1 MANNYERASQGISEA
16 DARQYAE
23 GIKRMNDL
31 AGVLLGEGNLPVEFS
46 KPGITV
52 TSEPLNETPTAV
64 VTPALQD
71 RQLRD
76 ALRPF
81 VQEYKDAKVHTPE
94 LVDHTWQKMWG
105 EIGRVVD
112 FKYQVPSC
120 DRTTEELAKLQ
131 QEGKA
136 VLLLP
141 DDIYTPEGLV
151 RLGRAFPLMRSWTT
165 NPENAAKISYGSNI
179 GGSIDIEMSLD
190 APYRTSKGY
199 KQKELVDKIA
209 ADKRAGQRLPTYLV
223 GSQFSQLLTGHY
235 FDENT
240 WSRLPESFRGGRM
253 LRAGFFSGGEV
264 SVGSRWGPGVQSP
277 RLGGRSEGVKKA

>member
-1 MANNYERASQGISEA
+1 MNYERASQGILEA
-16 DARQYAE
+16 DAVKYAE
-23 GIKRMNDL
+23 GIREMNAL
-31 AGVLLGEGNLPVEFS
+31 ANSLQREGKLPVEFS
-46 KPGITV
+46 
-52 TSEPLNETPTAV
+52 EPVIETPTAV

-94 LVDHTWQKMWG
+94 LVDHTWQNMWG
-105 EIGRVVD
+105 EIGRAVD

-120 DRTTEELAKLQ
+120 DRAREELAQLRK
-131 QEGKA
+131 ENKA

-141 DDIYTPEGLV
+141 DDIFTPEGLV
-151 RLGRAFPLMRSWTT
+151 RFGRAFPLMRSWTT
-165 NPENAAKISYGSNI
+165 DPEHAAKISYGSNI
-179 GGSIDIEMSLD
+179 GGCIDIEMSLD

-209 ADKRAGQRLPTYLV
+209 ADKRAGQRLPTYFV
-223 GSQFSQLLTGHY
+223 GSEFSQLLTGHY

-240 WSRLPESFRGGRM
+240 WSRLPESFSEGSM
-253 LRAGFFSGGEV
+253 LVAHFRSD
-264 SVGSRWGPGVQSP
+264 GSADVNAYWHPELRSP
-277 RLGGRSEGVKKA
+277 DLGGRSEGVKRA